1 MEEAAGSNGSLFYIL
16 SVHNKKFSDNT
27 TTVNNLVQVILLLVN
42 NFLIENNK

>member
-16 SVHNKKFSDNT
+16 SVHNKKFPDDT